1 VLTGYQRRRG
11 KEEKKV
17 TETKSSILLEQEEE
31 REEGIHGDSML
42 TKPAFS
48 GGFSWSSKALKKVL
62 LGQLVARERRFDPNL
77 EK

>member
-17 TETKSSILLEQEEE
+17 TETKSSILLEQEE
-31 REEGIHGDSML
+31 REEGIHGGSML